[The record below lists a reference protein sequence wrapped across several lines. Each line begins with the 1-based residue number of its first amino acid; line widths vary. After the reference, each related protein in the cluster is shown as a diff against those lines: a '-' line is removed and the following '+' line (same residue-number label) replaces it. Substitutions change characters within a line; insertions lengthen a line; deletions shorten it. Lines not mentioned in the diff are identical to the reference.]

1 MKVDNTRMDGLGL
14 VAGIDGGAV
23 AYGFSC
29 QLAEVV
35 KAVKET
41 GKKGKV
47 SITLTVDP
55 LPKFGESAVALK
67 ANLALS
73 VPRPDYKQMVKFAL
87 DDGTL
92 IGDDPKQRKFEEIS
106 NSFKQEEKVI

>member
-29 QLAEVV
+29 Q
-35 KAVKET
+35 
-41 GKKGKV
+41 KGEV

-55 LPKFGESAVALK
+55 LPKFGESAVAIK